1 MKKVLW
7 SIAAAT
13 LIILTGCSNA
23 AMPIQAEDRP
33 PMPVVETV
41 PEPVGPVER
50 ETVALSASKGQL
62 VDTVIVEDDNV
73 NAEPEP
79 QAEELPVAPQ
89 PQESNPQATVK
100 ASVTFV
106 SEV

>member
-1 MKKVLW
+1 MKKALW

-33 PMPVVETV
+33 PVPVVETV
-41 PEPVGPVER
+41 PEPVER

-62 VDTVIVEDDNV
+62 VDTVIVEDDKNV
-73 NAEPEP
+73 NA
-79 QAEELPVAPQ
+79 
-89 PQESNPQATVK
+89 
-100 ASVTFV
+100 
-106 SEV
+106 